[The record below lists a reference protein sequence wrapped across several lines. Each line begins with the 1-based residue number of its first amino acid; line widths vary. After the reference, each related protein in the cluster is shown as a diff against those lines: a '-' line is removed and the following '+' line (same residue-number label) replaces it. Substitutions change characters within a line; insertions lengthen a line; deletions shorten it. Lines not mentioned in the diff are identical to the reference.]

1 MICVR
6 ARPLFSSPLSLAFS
20 PTTKHSPTHL
30 RLPLSSSRRSLSAV
44 SMSSSTTPPPPQI
57 IEHIVLFKVKPETDS
72 TKIASMMNGLNG
84 LASLTQ
90 VIHISAAPLHRV
102 RSSSIPFTH
111 VLHSRYLSK
120 DDLNLYAAHPDH
132 VRVVKESVLPICDD
146 VMAVDWVADRVPGTL
161 ASPPGSA
168 AKLTFLKLKED
179 LADNGGVKSEIVDV
193 IKGLREKLP
202 GIGEITVGENFS
214 PARAKGFS
222 IASIAFFEG
231 LGELEAVDG
240 ETELVSVE
248 KEKVREYVDSTI
260 VVEFVVPSDLVSGL

>member
-20 PTTKHSPTHL
+20 PTTKHS
-30 RLPLSSSRRSLSAV
+30 LPISVSLSPPHDAL
-44 SMSSSTTPPPPQI
+44 SPPSQCHPPPLLLPQI

-193 IKGLREKLP
+193 IKGLRRSSRGSGRSP
-202 GIGEITVGENFS
+202 WGELLSGES
-214 PARAKGFS
+214 EGFLDRVDCV
-222 IASIAFFEG
+222 FEG